1 VGGTFTYDFSTAAG
15 QAYGGVNA
23 QNLLSSSPIIWG
35 AIPGDANGTGL
46 VAIGDKTN
54 VWIYQAG
61 EHGYLESDY
70 NFDGEVDHQDKNDF
84 WLPNMGEGS
93 QIPE

>member
-1 VGGTFTYDFSTAAG
+1 MISQRAQGKHYGGTD
-15 QAYGGVNA
+15 A
-23 QNLLSSSPIIWG
+23 QNLLSSSPVIWG
-35 AIPGDANGTGL
+35 VKSGDANGTGL

-54 VWIYQAG
+54 VWSLQVG

-70 NFDGEVDHQDKNDF
+70 NFDGEIDNQDKNDF